1 MTAGV
6 MKVPADFR
14 TVLISVAHSAQAS
27 GAESPSDGNLPVFTE
42 YNVSLRASLAAFRSL
57 AGQVGVELFDVGP
70 AATVQEYARAKIA
83 RVNQCRPSLAL
94 EIHCNASVH
103 PSANYSEVI
112 YYKDSVTGKAAAE
125 SIASAL
131 NDLRTVVKSNARAN
145 TTTLDQKLFFFLEH
159 TKVPALIVEGL
170 FISNP
175 IQAAFLSDGGS
186 EAYGIAVAQ
195 GLLAWLQATRGAA

>member
-1 MTAGV
+1 
-6 MKVPADFR
+6 VPADFR
-14 TVLISVAHSAQAS
+14 TILISVAHSAQAS
-27 GAESPSDGNLPVFTE
+27 GAESPRDGNLPVFTE
-42 YNVSLRASLAAFRSL
+42 YNVSLRASLAAFRLL

-70 AATVQEYARAKIA
+70 MATAQEYARAKIA

-94 EIHCNASVH
+94 ELHCNASLH

-125 SIASAL
+125 SIANAL
-131 NDLRTVVKSNARAN
+131 KGLRAVVKSSARPN
-145 TTTLDQKLFFFLEH
+145 TTALDQKLFFFLEH

-170 FISNP
+170 FITNP
-175 IQAAFLSDGGS
+175 TQAAFLSDGGA

-195 GLLAWLQATRGAA
+195 GLLVWLQSTRGVS